1 MLLGKVQGVVQAT
14 RFRALPYQHRQ
25 NLWSASKWFAFG
37 FPECAEVERED
48 NNDTEQFSHQQ
59 WQK

>member
-1 MLLGKVQGVVQAT
+1 MLLGNAQRVIQAT
-14 RFRALPYQHRQ
+14 RFGALPYQHHQ
-25 NLWSASKWFAFG
+25 DLWSASEWFAFG
-37 FPECAEVERED
+37 IPECAEVERED

>member
-1 MLLGKVQGVVQAT
+1 MLLGNAERVVQAT
-14 RFRALPYQHRQ
+14 RLRALPYQHRQ
-25 NLWSASKWFAFG
+25 DLRSASKWFALG
-37 FPECAEVERED
+37 IPECAEVERED